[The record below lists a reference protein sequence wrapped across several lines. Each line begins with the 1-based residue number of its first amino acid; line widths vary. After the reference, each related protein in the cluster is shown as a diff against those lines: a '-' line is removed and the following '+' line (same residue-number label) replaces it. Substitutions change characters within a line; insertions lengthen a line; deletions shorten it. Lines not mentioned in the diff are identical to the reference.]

1 VVSPAAFAQT
11 APTVEAGPSL
21 QGPTGTLL
29 PPLGADPGDQS
40 LRTNLLDAFGQTPAP
55 PPGQA
60 QTGPAWQFTPQ
71 ISVSEEYTTNADVG
85 AGLNSGQNNGH
96 NSDFITLIQ
105 PQIAVEENGDRL
117 RVNLNYAP
125 IGEIYAENSDYSQLR
140 EQGSGDVL
148 ATVLSDL
155 LYVDVRGN
163 LFQQAV
169 YGGLGPVNN
178 TALAPNQRETVSSV
192 SASPFVS
199 RTFGGT
205 GTLQAGV
212 GYIYTATDA
221 PASQDQ
227 IAPLQLGPYTYG
239 SSWLATK
246 RLFASFTSGE
256 DYGRFQDSL
265 SSDNSF
271 YDGTGALANGQRV
284 LLTDDVSYAVDR
296 FASALGE
303 IGYENLHYP
312 NSGFSYVGG
321 VWAAGARLTPNADS
335 TMTLEWRYIDGNGA
349 PYVYGSWQAS
359 PRIRIYGGY
368 SEGITT
374 YNQDQQNT
382 LLAGQAT
389 ATGASASA
397 LIAAP
402 LLNNAG
408 YAGANQSLNRT
419 RRLDA
424 NAAFIADRD
433 TVSLTFDWQ
442 RSSIVGTPLGLPS
455 SELESL
461 GINPALLPYFIRY
474 GVPPYLPLS
483 VQRVLNQIVQF
494 AEITGQTSNNIT
506 GGVAWH
512 HDLQP
517 TLTSDLYLGYTR
529 TLQSQTTTAE
539 TSAVQVNAGLSK
551 TLTDTLTGRLAYAG
565 SFVVGSSENG
575 YDLNDSTVTLTIV
588 KKF

>member
-1 VVSPAAFAQT
+1 
-11 APTVEAGPSL
+11 
-21 QGPTGTLL
+21 
-29 PPLGADPGDQS
+29 
-40 LRTNLLDAFGQTPAP
+40 
-55 PPGQA
+55 
-60 QTGPAWQFTPQ
+60 
-71 ISVSEEYTTNADVG
+71 
-85 AGLNSGQNNGH
+85 
-96 NSDFITLIQ
+96 
-105 PQIAVEENGDRL
+105 
-117 RVNLNYAP
+117 
-125 IGEIYAENSDYSQLR
+125 
-140 EQGSGDVL
+140 
-148 ATVLSDL
+148 
-155 LYVDVRGN
+155 
-163 LFQQAV
+163 
-169 YGGLGPVNN
+169 
-178 TALAPNQRETVSSV
+178 
-192 SASPFVS
+192 
-199 RTFGGT
+199 
-205 GTLQAGV
+205 
-212 GYIYTATDA
+212 
-221 PASQDQ
+221 
-227 IAPLQLGPYTYG
+227 
-239 SSWLATK
+239 
-246 RLFASFTSGE
+246 
-256 DYGRFQDSL
+256 
-265 SSDNSF
+265 
-271 YDGTGALANGQRV
+271 
-284 LLTDDVSYAVDR
+284 
-296 FASALGE
+296 
-303 IGYENLHYP
+303 
-312 NSGFSYVGG
+312 
-321 VWAAGARLTPNADS
+321 
-335 TMTLEWRYIDGNGA
+335 
-349 PYVYGSWQAS
+349 VYGSWQAS